1 MKGCLSNKPAG
12 AGNWCRT
19 RPARLARPLVT
30 PPPDHSDEGRVHRAV
45 ESYALGLSLTRQG
58 RADQAVDAFRQAIA
72 CHRDFSEAHAA
83 LGALLADGG
92 QFDQAIVKLE
102 CVVQLQPAS
111 AAAHYNLAV
120 ALDRAGQLDR
130 AVASYRSAIAL
141 QGDWAQAH
149 NNLGAVL
156 AKQQHR
162 DQAVAAYRAALSIQ
176 PDFAEAWYN
185 LGIVLKPESY
195 EEAAECYRRAVAARP
210 DFVEARHNLAITLA
224 DQRKFDDAAREY
236 RQIVERQPNHVDAYI
251 GLATTLLH
259 AGQFDLGWPQYEW
272 RIKHPSM
279 PQPPQGCPAWR
290 GEPLNGRTVLLLSE
304 QGAGDTLQFVRYA
317 EMVKQRGG
325 RVLVQCSPALESL
338 LAGCPGVDG
347 VLAAHQPPPPID
359 AYAWLASLPGIF
371 GTSLNTIPGA
381 AAYLQPRA
389 EIVDRWRARLSGET
403 RFKIGIAWQGNPI
416 HPRDRDRSIP
426 LREFVRLGQLP
437 GVRLF
442 SLQFGA
448 GREQLTTID
457 EADRPVD
464 FGDELGDF
472 ESAAGLI
479 ANLDLVVTC
488 DSAPA
493 HLAGAVGANVW
504 VALAYACDWRWLADR
519 TDSLWYPTMRLFRQQ
534 RRGDWAEVF
543 SRIADQLD
551 RQPRPS

>member
-1 MKGCLSNKPAG
+1 M
-12 AGNWCRT
+12 T
-19 RPARLARPLVT
+19 T
-30 PPPDHSDEGRVHRAV
+30 PPDNSHETLVRRAAD
-45 ESYALGLSLTRQG
+45 SFALGLSLTRQG

-72 CHRDFSEAHAA
+72 CHREFADAHAA
-83 LGALLADGG
+83 LGALLADRG
-92 QFDQAIVKLE
+92 QCEQAILELE

-120 ALDRAGQLDR
+120 ALDRAGQIDR
-130 AVASYRSAIAL
+130 AVACYRSAIAL

-149 NNLGAVL
+149 NNLGAML

-185 LGIVLKPESY
+185 LGIVLKPDSY
-195 EEAAECYRRAVAARP
+195 EKAAECYRRAVASRP

-224 DQRKFDDAAREY
+224 DQRKFDDAASEY
-236 RQIVERQPNHVDAYI
+236 RQILERQPNHVDAHI

-279 PQPPQGCPAWR
+279 PQPPRDCPAWR
-290 GEPLNGRTVLLLSE
+290 GESLSGRTILLLSE

-317 EMVKQRGG
+317 EWVKQRGG
-325 RVLVQCSPALESL
+325 RALVQCAPALASL
-338 LAGCPGVDG
+338 LARCPGVDE
-347 VLAAHQPPPPID
+347 VIEANQPTPPID
-359 AYAWLASLPGIF
+359 AYAWLASLPGVF
-371 GTSLNTIPGA
+371 GTSLDTIPSPP
-381 AAYLQPRA
+381 AYLQPRA

-403 RFKIGIAWQGNPI
+403 RFRIGIAWQGNPI

-426 LREFVRLGQLP
+426 LIEFMRLGDLPNVRLI
-437 GVRLF
+437 

-448 GREQLTTID
+448 GREQLATID
-457 EADRPVD
+457 DVARPVD

-479 ANLDLVVTC
+479 ANLDMVVSC

-504 VALAYACDWRWLADR
+504 VALPYACDWRWLADR
-519 TDSLWYPTMRLFRQQ
+519 TDSPWYPTMRLFQQQ
-534 RRGDWAEVF
+534 RRGDWGEVF
-543 SRIADQLD
+543 CRIATELAM
-551 RQPRPS
+551 RRA